1 MKSSAM
7 FWVGATTLV
16 LILVTV
22 MATLNF
28 SFSWIFYITVL
39 GQLMIV
45 YMVYKVLTDNYKTLK
60 TFEDFYEDYP
70 IGK

>member
-7 FWVGATTLV
+7 LWVVATTLV

-28 SFSWIFYITVL
+28 SFSYVFYITVL